1 MGGLFNKSYYRDNL
15 MLVLLDRYL
24 AFSLNVQHIHPTR
37 LSKLYSFVCV
47 YLQRYTATFL
57 FALLTLCSMSVAADN
72 STLKFST
79 GAEYITGDFS
89 GTESVEQLYVPVTTR
104 YTTKR
109 YSFRLTVPYIHLTA
123 PTGTVQ
129 SDGTIIPGTGPIVT
143 ESGMGDVVAGVTYRD
158 AFNSEIASDV
168 AIDFTAKVKFG
179 TADVDKGLG
188 SGENDYTIQTELYKF
203 IDRMMLFGILG
214 YKFRGDPPGV
224 DLNDSLITFVG
235 GNYRLSPAFR
245 TGVDFYYQ
253 EALFSGADNQV
264 ELSVFLGYKL
274 SNTQN
279 LRSYLIKGFGDASP
293 DWGVGVYIS
302 FMQ

>member
-1 MGGLFNKSYYRDNL
+1 

-24 AFSLNVQHIHPTR
+24 ALSLNAQYIQPRR
-37 LSKLYSFVCV
+37 LSKLYSFTSTC
-47 YLQRYTATFL
+47 LQRYTATFL
-57 FALLTLCSMSVAADN
+57 FALLAVCNTSAVADK
-72 STLKFST
+72 STLKLST
-79 GAEYITGDFS
+79 GAEYITGDFG
-89 GTESVEQLYVPVTTR
+89 GTEPVEQLYVPVTTR

-109 YSFRLTVPYIHLTA
+109 YSFRLTVPYISLTA

-129 SDGTIIPGTGPIVT
+129 SDGTILPGTGPIVT

-158 AFNSEIASDV
+158 AFNSEVALDV

-203 IDRMMLFGILG
+203 LDRIMLFGILG

-224 DLNDSLITFVG
+224 DLNNSLIAYLG
-235 GNYRLSPAFR
+235 GNYRLTPAFR

-253 EALFSGADNQV
+253 EALFSGADDQV
-264 ELSVFLGYKL
+264 ELSAFLGYKL
-274 SNTQN
+274 SNTQY

>member
-1 MGGLFNKSYYRDNL
+1 

-24 AFSLNVQHIHPTR
+24 APSLNAQHIQPKR
-37 LSKLYSFVCV
+37 LSKLFSFTSTC
-47 YLQRYTATFL
+47 LQRYAATFI
-57 FALLTLCSMSVAADN
+57 FALLAVCNTSAVADN
-72 STLKFST
+72 STLKLST
-79 GAEYITGDFS
+79 GAEYITGDFG
-89 GTESVEQLYVPVTTR
+89 GTEAVEQLYVPVTAR

-109 YSFRLTVPYIHLTA
+109 YSFRLTVPYISLTA

-129 SDGTIIPGTGPIVT
+129 SDGTILPGTGPIVT
-143 ESGMGDVVAGVTYRD
+143 ESGMGDVIAGVTYRD
-158 AFNSEIASDV
+158 AFNSEVASDV

-203 IDRMMLFGILG
+203 LDRIMIFGILG

-224 DLNDSLITFVG
+224 DLNNSLIAYVG
-235 GNYRLSPAFR
+235 GNYRLTPAFR

-253 EALFSGADNQV
+253 EALFSGADDQV
-264 ELSVFLGYKL
+264 EFSAFLGYKL
-274 SNTQN
+274 SNTQY

-293 DWGVGVYIS
+293 DWGVGVYIT

>member
-1 MGGLFNKSYYRDNL
+1 

-24 AFSLNVQHIHPTR
+24 AFSLNDDHIQPKR
-37 LSKLYSFVCV
+37 LSKLFSFTNT
-47 YLQRYTATFL
+47 YLQRHTVTFL
-57 FALLTLCSMSVAADN
+57 FVLLTVCNTLIVADN
-72 STLKFST
+72 STLKLST
-79 GAEYITGDFS
+79 GAEYITGDFG
-89 GTESVEQLYVPVTTR
+89 GTEAIEQLYIPVTTR

-109 YSFRLTVPYIHLTA
+109 YSFRLTVPYVRLTA

-129 SDGTIIPGTGPIVT
+129 SDGTILPGTGPIVT
-143 ESGMGDVVAGVTYRD
+143 ESGMGDVIAGITYRD
-158 AFNSEIASDV
+158 AFNSEVASDV

-203 IDRMMLFGILG
+203 LDRMMLFGILG

-224 DLNDSLITFVG
+224 DLNNSLIVYVG
-235 GNYRLSPAFR
+235 SNYKLTPAYR
-245 TGVDFYYQ
+245 TGVDLYYQ
-253 EALFSGADNQV
+253 EALFSGADDQV
-264 ELSVFLGYKL
+264 ELSAFLGYKL
-274 SNTQN
+274 SNRQY

-293 DWGVGVYIS
+293 DWGVGVYIT

>member
-1 MGGLFNKSYYRDNL
+1 
-15 MLVLLDRYL
+15 MLILLDRYL
-24 AFSLNVQHIHPTR
+24 AFSLSAQLIQLTR
-37 LSKLYSFVCV
+37 LSKLFSFISA
-47 YLQRYTATFL
+47 YLQRYTVTFL
-57 FALLTLCSMSVAADN
+57 FALLTLCSTSVVADN
-72 STLKFST
+72 DTLKLST
-79 GAEYITGDFS
+79 GAEYITGDFG
-89 GTESVEQLYVPVTTR
+89 GTEPVEQLYIPVTTR

-109 YSFRLTVPYIHLTA
+109 YSFRLTVPYIRLTA

-143 ESGMGDVVAGVTYRD
+143 ESGMGDVIAGVTYRD
-158 AFNSEIASDV
+158 AFNSEGASDV

-203 IDRMMLFGILG
+203 LDRMMLFGILG

-224 DLNDSLITFVG
+224 DLNNSLIAFVG
-235 GNYRLSPAFR
+235 GNYRLTPAFR
-245 TGVDFYYQ
+245 TGVDLYYQ
-253 EALFSGADNQV
+253 EAIFSGADDQV
-264 ELSVFLGYKL
+264 ELSAFLGYKL
-274 SNTQN
+274 SKTQY

-293 DWGVGVYIS
+293 DWGVGVYIT

>member
-1 MGGLFNKSYYRDNL
+1 
-15 MLVLLDRYL
+15 MLILLDRYL
-24 AFSLNVQHIHPTR
+24 AFSLSAQLIQLTR
-37 LSKLYSFVCV
+37 LSKLFSFISA
-47 YLQRYTATFL
+47 YLQRYTVTFL
-57 FALLTLCSMSVAADN
+57 FALLTLCSTSVVADN
-72 STLKFST
+72 DTLKLST
-79 GAEYITGDFS
+79 GAEYITGDFG
-89 GTESVEQLYVPVTTR
+89 GTEPVEQLYIPVTTR

-109 YSFRLTVPYIHLTA
+109 YSFRLTVPYIRLTA

-143 ESGMGDVVAGVTYRD
+143 ESGMGDVIAGVTYRD
-158 AFNSEIASDV
+158 AFNSEGASDV

-203 IDRMMLFGILG
+203 LDRMMLFGILG

-224 DLNDSLITFVG
+224 DLNNSLIAFVG
-235 GNYRLSPAFR
+235 GNYRLTPAFR
-245 TGVDFYYQ
+245 TGVDLYYQ
-253 EALFSGADNQV
+253 EALFSGADDQV
-264 ELSVFLGYKL
+264 ELSAFLGYKL
-274 SNTQN
+274 SKTQY

-293 DWGVGVYIS
+293 DWGVGVYIT

>member
-1 MGGLFNKSYYRDNL
+1 
-15 MLVLLDRYL
+15 MLVLLDRFL
-24 AFSLNVQHIHPTR
+24 ALSLNAQYIQPRR
-37 LSKLYSFVCV
+37 LSKLYSFTSTC
-47 YLQRYTATFL
+47 LQRYTATFL
-57 FALLTLCSMSVAADN
+57 FALLAVCNTSAAADN
-72 STLKFST
+72 STLKLST
-79 GAEYITGDFS
+79 GAEYITGDFG
-89 GTESVEQLYVPVTTR
+89 GTEPVEQLYVPVTTR

-109 YSFRLTVPYIHLTA
+109 YSFRLTVPYISLTA

-129 SDGTIIPGTGPIVT
+129 SDGTILPGTGPIVT

-158 AFNSEIASDV
+158 AFNSEVALDV

-203 IDRMMLFGILG
+203 LDRIMLFGILG

-224 DLNDSLITFVG
+224 DLNNSLIAYMG
-235 GNYRLSPAFR
+235 GNYRLTPAFR

-253 EALFSGADNQV
+253 EALFSGADDQV
-264 ELSVFLGYKL
+264 ELSAFLGYKL
-274 SNTQN
+274 SNTQY

-293 DWGVGVYIS
+293 DWGVGVYIT

>member
-1 MGGLFNKSYYRDNL
+1 

-24 AFSLNVQHIHPTR
+24 ALSLNAQYIQPRR
-37 LSKLYSFVCV
+37 LSKLYSFTSTC
-47 YLQRYTATFL
+47 LQRYTATFL
-57 FALLTLCSMSVAADN
+57 FALLAVCNTSAVADK
-72 STLKFST
+72 STLKLST
-79 GAEYITGDFS
+79 GAEYITGDFG
-89 GTESVEQLYVPVTTR
+89 GTEPVEQLYIPVTTR

-109 YSFRLTVPYIHLTA
+109 YSFRLTVPYISLTA

-129 SDGTIIPGTGPIVT
+129 SDGTILPGTGPIVT
-143 ESGMGDVVAGVTYRD
+143 ESGMGDVIAGVTYRD
-158 AFNSEIASDV
+158 AFNSEVASDV

-203 IDRMMLFGILG
+203 LDRIMLFGILG

-224 DLNDSLITFVG
+224 DLNNSLIAYLG
-235 GNYRLSPAFR
+235 GNYRLTPAFR

-253 EALFSGADNQV
+253 EALFSGADDQV
-264 ELSVFLGYKL
+264 ELSAFLGYKL
-274 SNTQN
+274 SNTQY

>member
-1 MGGLFNKSYYRDNL
+1 

-24 AFSLNVQHIHPTR
+24 AFSLNDDHIQPKR
-37 LSKLYSFVCV
+37 LSKLLSFTNT
-47 YLQRYTATFL
+47 YLQRHTVTFV
-57 FALLTLCSMSVAADN
+57 FALLTVCNTLVVADN
-72 STLKFST
+72 STLKLST
-79 GAEYITGDFS
+79 GAEYITGDF
-89 GTESVEQLYVPVTTR
+89 GGAEAVEQLYIPVTTR

-109 YSFRLTVPYIHLTA
+109 YSFRLTVPYVRLTA

-129 SDGTIIPGTGPIVT
+129 SDGTILPGTGPIVT
-143 ESGMGDVVAGVTYRD
+143 ESGMGDVIAGITYRD
-158 AFNSEIASDV
+158 AFNSEVASDV

-203 IDRMMLFGILG
+203 LDRMMLFGILG

-224 DLNDSLITFVG
+224 DLNNSLIVYVG
-235 GNYRLSPAFR
+235 SNYNLTPAFR
-245 TGVDFYYQ
+245 TGIDLYYQ
-253 EALFSGADNQV
+253 EALFSGADDQV
-264 ELSVFLGYKL
+264 ELSAFLGYKL
-274 SNTQN
+274 SNRQY

-293 DWGVGVYIS
+293 DWGVGVYIT

>member
-1 MGGLFNKSYYRDNL
+1 
-15 MLVLLDRYL
+15 MLVLLDRFL
-24 AFSLNVQHIHPTR
+24 ALSLNAQYIQPRR
-37 LSKLYSFVCV
+37 LSKLYSFTSTC
-47 YLQRYTATFL
+47 LQRYTATFL
-57 FALLTLCSMSVAADN
+57 FALLAVCNTSAAADN
-72 STLKFST
+72 STLKLST
-79 GAEYITGDFS
+79 GAEYITGDFG
-89 GTESVEQLYVPVTTR
+89 GTEPVEQLYIPVTTR

-109 YSFRLTVPYIHLTA
+109 YSFRLTVPYISLTA

-129 SDGTIIPGTGPIVT
+129 SDGTILPGTGPIVT

-158 AFNSEIASDV
+158 AFNSEVALDV

-203 IDRMMLFGILG
+203 LDRIMLFGILG

-224 DLNDSLITFVG
+224 DLNNSLIAYMG
-235 GNYRLSPAFR
+235 GNYRLTPAFR

-253 EALFSGADNQV
+253 EALFSGADDQV
-264 ELSVFLGYKL
+264 ELSAFLGYKL
-274 SNTQN
+274 SNTQY

-293 DWGVGVYIS
+293 DWGVGVYIT

>member
-1 MGGLFNKSYYRDNL
+1 
-15 MLVLLDRYL
+15 
-24 AFSLNVQHIHPTR
+24 
-37 LSKLYSFVCV
+37 LSKLYSFTSTC
-47 YLQRYTATFL
+47 LQRYTATFL
-57 FALLTLCSMSVAADN
+57 FALLAVCNTSAAADN
-72 STLKFST
+72 STLKLST
-79 GAEYITGDFS
+79 GAEYITGDFG
-89 GTESVEQLYVPVTTR
+89 GTEPVEQLYIPVTTR

-109 YSFRLTVPYIHLTA
+109 YSFRLTVPYISLTA

-129 SDGTIIPGTGPIVT
+129 SDGTILPGTGPIVT
-143 ESGMGDVVAGVTYRD
+143 ESGMGDVIAGVTYRD
-158 AFNSEIASDV
+158 AFNSEVASDV

-203 IDRMMLFGILG
+203 LDRIMLFGILG

-224 DLNDSLITFVG
+224 DLNNSLIAYMG
-235 GNYRLSPAFR
+235 GNYRLTPAFR

-253 EALFSGADNQV
+253 EALFSGADDQV
-264 ELSVFLGYKL
+264 ELSAFLGYKL
-274 SNTQN
+274 SNTQY

>member
-1 MGGLFNKSYYRDNL
+1 
-15 MLVLLDRYL
+15 MLVLLDRFL
-24 AFSLNVQHIHPTR
+24 ALSLNAQYIQPRR
-37 LSKLYSFVCV
+37 LSKLYSFTSTC
-47 YLQRYTATFL
+47 LQRYTATFL
-57 FALLTLCSMSVAADN
+57 FALLAVCNTSAAADN
-72 STLKFST
+72 STLKLST
-79 GAEYITGDFS
+79 GAEYITGDFG
-89 GTESVEQLYVPVTTR
+89 GTEPVEQLYVPVTTR

-109 YSFRLTVPYIHLTA
+109 YSFRLTVPYISLTA

-129 SDGTIIPGTGPIVT
+129 SDGTILPGTGPIVT

-158 AFNSEIASDV
+158 AFNSEVALDV

-203 IDRMMLFGILG
+203 LDRIMLFGILG

-224 DLNDSLITFVG
+224 DLNNSLIAYMG
-235 GNYRLSPAFR
+235 GNYRLTPAFR

-253 EALFSGADNQV
+253 EALFSGADDQV
-264 ELSVFLGYKL
+264 ELSAFLGYKL
-274 SNTQN
+274 SNTQY